1 MEATQPA
8 SANLR
13 STLESKFVEVLQLAP
28 GFKSSA
34 APSKWA
40 ALLYAAIEPSL
51 SLEAAPA
58 APGNHASVA
67 AAGAL
72 SEDTQ
77 AIRLQAVTEFCS
89 YMIGQIDPEQRP
101 NEFALEQWVAGWDK
115 AKNGDGARK
124 LTPAEVE

>member
-1 MEATQPA
+1 MEANLPA
-8 SANLR
+8 SADLR

-34 APSKWA
+34 APTKWA
-40 ALLYAAIEPSL
+40 ALLYAAIEPVL
-51 SLEAAPA
+51 DFEVAPTA
-58 APGNHASVA
+58 QGNPHLIAV
-67 AAGAL
+67 AGAL

-89 YMIGQIDPEQRP
+89 YMIGQVDPDQRP

-115 AKNGDGARK
+115 TNNGDGARK
-124 LTPAEVE
+124 LPPAEVE